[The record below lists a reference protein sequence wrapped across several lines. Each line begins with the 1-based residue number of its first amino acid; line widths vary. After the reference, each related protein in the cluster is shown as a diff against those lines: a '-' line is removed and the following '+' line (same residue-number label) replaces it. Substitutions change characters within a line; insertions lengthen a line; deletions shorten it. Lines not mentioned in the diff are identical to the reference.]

1 MYVPFKVVSTTDNPP
16 LYSEAK
22 CVLYCT
28 HLFEY
33 LQLYQVGT
41 VPKEVPVLV
50 FPETIVQL

>member
-16 LYSEAK
+16 LYSEAE